1 MSASGVLVE
10 LALSAMKRHSH
21 APLLGSS
28 DVGSTPESGHSIRDD
43 ERCFIGLCRY
53 LGIGVG
59 EATTGRFPDIR
70 TPAFATHL
78 KVIDAPP
85 NRTPSRSMSSI
96 PLQAQAVHPSKRRI
110 DFHRPSHVPTR
121 GNVAKET
128 NQRLSSP
135 GALSM
140 GAQRPPPFNSQS
152 ETAETEWRPLI
163 AGS

>member
-1 MSASGVLVE
+1 MSASEALVE

-43 ERCFIGLCRY
+43 ERCIIGRHS
-53 LGIGVG
+53 GIGIG

-96 PLQAQAVHPSKRRI
+96 QL
-110 DFHRPSHVPTR
+110 
-121 GNVAKET
+121 
-128 NQRLSSP
+128 
-135 GALSM
+135 
-140 GAQRPPPFNSQS
+140 
-152 ETAETEWRPLI
+152 
-163 AGS
+163 